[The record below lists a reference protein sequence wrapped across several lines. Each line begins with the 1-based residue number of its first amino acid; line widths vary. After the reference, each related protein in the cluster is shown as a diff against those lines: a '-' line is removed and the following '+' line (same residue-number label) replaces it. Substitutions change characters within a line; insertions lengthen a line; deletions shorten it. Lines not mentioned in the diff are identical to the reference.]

1 MFRRELERVFVLL
14 AKPVMV
20 AAMDDVNAVA
30 LLASWFRF
38 RTKSYGWLATAP
50 RRLEF
55 AISTYLEI
63 AGQVGQSISPSM
75 NASAKPMSAN
85 KNSLT
90 QKDYFR
96 TSSSTLPILE
106 PCLGLPLIPFVI
118 LLCSLAILSL
128 YASVLPEASSITI

>member
-20 AAMDDVNAVA
+20 AAMDDVNVVA
-30 LLASWFRF
+30 LASLFRF
-38 RTKSYGWLATAP
+38 RTKSYGWLAAAP

-55 AISTYLEI
+55 AISTYLEK
-63 AGQVGQSISPSM
+63 AGQVGAVISPSM

-90 QKDYFR
+90 
-96 TSSSTLPILE
+96 
-106 PCLGLPLIPFVI
+106 
-118 LLCSLAILSL
+118 
-128 YASVLPEASSITI
+128 